1 MNKTALKADILLI
14 ITSIIWGFAFVAQR
28 AGMDF
33 IGPFTYNGIRFALGS
48 LSLLPLIGYFKAKK
62 QTRPEVHAGNT
73 EVRAANTEDRA
84 DSAGE
89 VKNRIAADAAASA
102 PTGTDAVATA
112 PIVADAVS
120 SAPTPAMQRSDRLF
134 FILGSLAAGSILFA
148 GASLQQIGLQY
159 TTAGK
164 AGFLTGLYVVLVP
177 IIGIKLGHKTN
188 VPTWLGTFLA
198 IFGMYLLSAPDHLGQ
213 VNPGDLLV
221 IGSAFFWAFHVL
233 LIDKLSKRLDPIQL
247 SAAQFAWCA
256 LFSLGAAFALEQPRL
271 EAILEVAIPIL
282 YGGLGSVGIAYT
294 LQVVAQRDAPPAHS
308 SIILCLEGVFA
319 TLGGILIL
327 AEPAGLRSL
336 GGSGLMLL
344 GMLATQWD
352 VIRGGSHEPG

>member
-1 MNKTALKADILLI
+1 MNKTALKADLLLI
-14 ITSIIWGFAFVAQR
+14 ITSVIWGFAFVAQR
-28 AGMDF
+28 VGMDF

-48 LSLLPLIGYFKAKK
+48 LSLLPLIVYFNARKRIPF
-62 QTRPEVHAGNT
+62 TVYHPEGT
-73 EVRAANTEDRA
+73 PSD
-84 DSAGE
+84 
-89 VKNRIAADAAASA
+89 
-102 PTGTDAVATA
+102 PTHSGITAGTDASGSSRALRN
-112 PIVADAVS
+112 ADRWV
-120 SAPTPAMQRSDRLF
+120 
-134 FILGSLAAGSILFA
+134 FILGSLAAGTILFI
-148 GASLQQIGLQY
+148 GASLQQMGMQY

-177 IIGIKLGHKTN
+177 IVGIVLGHKTGI
-188 VPTWLGTFLA
+188 PTWMGAFLA
-198 IFGMYLLSAPDHLGQ
+198 VIGMYILSAPDRLGQ

-221 IGSAFFWAFHVL
+221 IASAFFWTFHVL
-233 LIDKLSKRLDPIQL
+233 LIDRLSKRLDPIQL

-256 LFSLGAAFALEQPRL
+256 LYSLVTAFILEQPHL
-271 EAILEVAIPIL
+271 DSILRAAVPIL
-282 YGGLGSVGIAYT
+282 YGGLGSVGVAYT

-308 SIILCLEGVFA
+308 SIIMCLEGVFA

-352 VIRGGSHEPG
+352 VIFGGSHEKE